1 MYHLDREHL
10 YEQYF
15 QKKGKACA
23 FKSTAKKKGQLI
35 SCPQMLTPKHTSNT
49 ERIALQM

>member
-1 MYHLDREHL
+1 MYHPDREHI
-10 YEQYF
+10 YEQF
-15 QKKGKACA
+15 FLKNTEGNSH
-23 FKSTAKKKGQLI
+23 KSAIKKKGQLI

>member
-1 MYHLDREHL
+1 MHIIEIKISVRL
-10 YEQYF
+10 
-15 QKKGKACA
+15 
-23 FKSTAKKKGQLI
+23 KKKGQLI

>member
-1 MYHLDREHL
+1 LNKAYYLKIFL
-10 YEQYF
+10 F
-15 QKKGKACA
+15 KNPLSKKG
-23 FKSTAKKKGQLI
+23 KKKGQLI